1 MIEEF
6 NKLID
11 FIEFLFEKKIELK
24 LNIYKRR

>member
-6 NKLID
+6 NELID

>member
-6 NKLID
+6 NELID

-24 LNIYKRR
+24 LNIYKRC